1 MSDEISQLRKAFQDL
16 SNSLDLPR
24 KKEIE
29 VYDILIR
36 PLEIIINAANDPESE
51 ESKTIKI
58 FIDSVF
64 SSMLNIDESVEKCR
78 ELEIDKVVT
87 WDQQSNFEIVKL
99 NSYYLKAV
107 SKYLSHGPYYSNTG
121 NQVLHT
127 ILREKQSRQ
136 NDHAN
141 IDLNIDWL
149 MYVFGKYKQSDTFIS
164 KEISKLPWLN
174 FLLNL
179 KLFFAD

>member
-16 SNSLDLPR
+16 TKSLDYPR

-29 VYDILIR
+29 VYDTLIR

-58 FIDSVF
+58 FIDSIF
-64 SSMLNIDESVEKCR
+64 SYMLNIDESVEKCR

-99 NSYYLKAV
+99 NSSYLKAV
-107 SKYLSHGPYYSNTG
+107 SKYLSPGLLYSDNG
-121 NQVLHT
+121 NQVLDA
-127 ILREKQSRQ
+127 IIREKESRQ